1 MENIEELQAEL
12 EQVKL
17 ELESEKFKNS
27 YSEELLSKTISENED
42 WEQKFSDKEKEVS
55 RLKSAQQA
63 PVDNSQADRL
73 AAEVAE
79 KEATIAQKERTIAEK
94 GQAITEKER
103 ALTAKERE
111 VSEKNAKIAELE
123 QIVNNIPVGESAV
136 NSDLSDE
143 LALAKMKINSLE
155 TELSQLSV
163 SSSQED
169 LVQSKKK
176 INELMLANQQ
186 LREESAK
193 SQQGIGEVMLVA
205 KQQAARMIADA
216 EESITVNIE
225 TARQEL
231 FDIGNKANTI
241 SDEIKSSQ
249 DSVNGLYKELIERLS
264 KMSEIDFKI

>member
-1 MENIEELQAEL
+1 MENIQELQAEL

-55 RLKSAQQA
+55 QLKTAQQA
-63 PVDNSQADRL
+63 PVDNSQAERL

-79 KEATIAQKERTIAEK
+79 KEVAIMQKEQTIA
-94 GQAITEKER
+94 EKER
-103 ALTAKERE
+103 ALLAKERE
-111 VSEKNAKIAELE
+111 VSEKNSKIAELE

-143 LALAKMKINSLE
+143 LSLAKMKINSLE

-186 LREESAK
+186 LREESAR

-249 DSVNGLYKELIERLS
+249 DSVNGLYKELLERLS

>member
-1 MENIEELQAEL
+1 MENIQELQAEL

-27 YSEELLSKTISENED
+27 YSEELLSKTISENEE
-42 WEQKFSDKEKEVS
+42 WEQKLSNKEKEIS
-55 RLKSAQQA
+55 QLKSAQQA
-63 PVDNSQADRL
+63 PVDTSKADRL
-73 AAEVAE
+73 ASEV
-79 KEATIAQKERTIAEK
+79 AQKEVAISQKEQIIA
-94 GQAITEKER
+94 EKER

-111 VSEKNAKIAELE
+111 VSEKNGKIAELE
-123 QIVNNIPVGESAV
+123 QIVNSMPVGDSVA
-136 NSDLSDE
+136 NSELADE

-241 SDEIKSSQ
+241 SDEIKASQ
-249 DSVNGLYKELIERLS
+249 DSVNGLYKELLERLS

>member
-1 MENIEELQAEL
+1 MENIQELQAEL

-55 RLKSAQQA
+55 QLKTAQQA
-63 PVDNSQADRL
+63 PVDNSQAERL

-79 KEATIAQKERTIAEK
+79 KEVAITQKEQTIA
-94 GQAITEKER
+94 EKER
-103 ALTAKERE
+103 ALLAKERE
-111 VSEKNAKIAELE
+111 VSEKNSKIAELE

-143 LALAKMKINSLE
+143 LSLAKMKINSLE

-186 LREESAK
+186 LREESAR

-249 DSVNGLYKELIERLS
+249 DSVNGLYKELLERLS

>member
-1 MENIEELQAEL
+1 MENIQELQAEL

-27 YSEELLSKTISENED
+27 YSEELLSKTISENEE
-42 WEQKFSDKEKEVS
+42 WEQKLSNKEKEIS
-55 RLKSAQQA
+55 QLKSAQQA
-63 PVDNSQADRL
+63 PVDTSKADRL
-73 AAEVAE
+73 ASEV
-79 KEATIAQKERTIAEK
+79 AQKEVAISQKEQMIA
-94 GQAITEKER
+94 EKER

-111 VSEKNAKIAELE
+111 VSEKNGKIAELE
-123 QIVNNIPVGESAV
+123 QIVNSMPVGDSVA
-136 NSDLSDE
+136 NSELADE

-241 SDEIKSSQ
+241 SDEIKASQ

>member
-1 MENIEELQAEL
+1 MENIQELQAEL

-27 YSEELLSKTISENED
+27 YSEELLSKTISENEE
-42 WEQKFSDKEKEVS
+42 WEQKLSEKEREISQLKTSQQTLVDSAETDRLASQLSEKEV
-55 RLKSAQQA
+55 AI
-63 PVDNSQADRL
+63 L
-73 AAEVAE
+73 A
-79 KEATIAQKERTIAEK
+79 KEEAIAQKERELKEK
-94 GQAITEKER
+94 S
-103 ALTAKERE
+103 
-111 VSEKNAKIAELE
+111 VKIVELE
-123 QIVNNIPVGESAV
+123 EIISNIPVTDSNI
-136 NSDLSDE
+136 NSELSDE
-143 LALAKMKINSLE
+143 LALAKMRINSLE

-186 LREESAK
+186 LREESAR

-205 KQQAARMIADA
+205 KEQAARMIAEA
-216 EESITVNIE
+216 EESIKVNIE

-231 FDIGNKANTI
+231 FDIGNKANSI
-241 SDEIKSSQ
+241 SDEIKTSQ
-249 DSVNGLYKELIERLS
+249 ESVNGLYKELLERLS